1 VQFGDGG
8 LNFFADNAFHC
19 FEHASHVTM
28 SVVKL
33 LTRIVAPDVCHTREV
48 ETAQRCA
55 ALLRDFSFG
64 IASDPLVQFA
74 CVFAAIIHDVDH
86 TGVPN
91 QQLIVEDQ
99 NLAALYNNKSVAE
112 RNSIDLAWSLLM
124 KDEFTEFRHCIAPTS
139 DELQRF
145 RQLVENI
152 VLATD
157 IMDPELKKSRNERW
171 ELAFSSSHKYNGSS
185 THDDVKT
192 QQEQINRKA
201 TIVIEHLIQA
211 SDIAHTM
218 QHWHV
223 YRKWNE
229 RLFREMY
236 QAYVDGRSTVD
247 PSTFW
252 YEGELKFF
260 DFYVIPLAKKL
271 TDCGVFGVSSVE
283 YLGYATKNRRE
294 WEFRGELV
302 VSEMCQR
309 LHTTDSSTILQSSP
323 RSLCCERTSVGSVH
337 VFPLTITN

>member
-1 VQFGDGG
+1 LHVVGVHLLGP
-8 LNFFADNAFHC
+8 DNAFHN

-33 LTRIVAPDVCHTREV
+33 LTRIVAPDICHTREV

-64 IASDPLVQFA
+64 IASDPLVQLA

-86 TGVPN
+86 VGVPN
-91 QQLIVEDQ
+91 QQLIVEDPD
-99 NLAALYNNKSVAE
+99 LAALYHNKSVAE
-112 RNSIDLAWSLLM
+112 RNSIDVAWSLLM
-124 KDEFTEFRHCIAPTS
+124 KDEYTELRHCIASTPE
-139 DELQRF
+139 ELQRF

-157 IMDPELKKSRNERW
+157 IMDPELKHSRNERW
-171 ELAFSSSHKYNGSS
+171 ELAFASSSSNHQHHHGSRS
-185 THDDVKT
+185 RIYYGGGDDVMT
-192 QQEQINRKA
+192 TTPPPLDQVNRKA
-201 TIVIEHLIQA
+201 TIVMEHLIQA

-252 YEGELKFF
+252 YEGELQFF
-260 DFYVIPLAKKL
+260 DYYVIPLATKL
-271 TDCGVFGVSSVE
+271 TDCGVVGVSSVE
-283 YLGYATKNRRE
+283 YLGYATRNRRE
-294 WEFRGELV
+294 WEGRGELV
-302 VSEMCQR
+302 VSEMSQR
-309 LHTTDSSTILQSSP
+309 IQQNAMTSLLHK
-323 RSLCCERTSVGSVH
+323 E
-337 VFPLTITN
+337 